1 MKCYLINL
9 DRSPERYNW
18 FLESTAKLNLDIIRV
33 VAIDGNRLPASE
45 IASLQSL
52 RSGYFDVAKGEI
64 GCFLSHRN
72 VWQFISDGDEEWSFV
87 AEDDIHFSGGCGKF
101 FDNDNWLP
109 TDADLVKAETTL
121 KVVDISYIKKVRV
134 FGRGVGRLNSHHGG
148 SGGYFL
154 SKKTAKR
161 LLKMTEF
168 MCDPVDQVLFNPELG
183 VSNGLNTYQI
193 DPALCIQ
200 DSMIKGSSHFRGLE
214 SLLDEEREGHLHS
227 KVRMRGF
234 AKIWR
239 EILRLF
245 RKARNFIR
253 VYIINL
259 SVSKTVYCPLQEQQ
273 DIESNNDRE
282 QHYGR

>member
-1 MKCYLINL
+1 MKCFVINL
-9 DRSPERYNW
+9 DRSPERYRW

-33 VAIDGNRLPASE
+33 VAVDGSTLPAGE
-45 IASLQSL
+45 IARLQNL
-52 RSGYFDVAKGEI
+52 RSGLFDVAKGEI

-72 VWQFISDGDEEWSFV
+72 VWQLVSDGDDEWGFV
-87 AEDDIHFSGGCGKF
+87 AEDDIHFSGGCGQF
-101 FDNDNWLP
+101 LENDGWLP

-121 KVVDISYIKKVRV
+121 KVVEISYIKKLRV
-134 FGRGVGRLNSHHGG
+134 FGRGVGCLKSHHGG

-154 SKKTAKR
+154 SKKTARR
-161 LLKMTEF
+161 LLKMTEL

-183 VSNGLNTYQI
+183 VSKRLNIYQI

-200 DSMIKGSSHFRGLE
+200 DSMIEGSSHFQGLE
-214 SLLDEEREGHLHS
+214 SLLDEEREEQLHS

-239 EILRLF
+239 EIVRLF
-245 RKARNFIR
+245 RKARNFNR
-253 VYIINL
+253 VYIFNL
-259 SVSKTVYCPLQEQQ
+259 YVRKIVYCPLQDQQ
-273 DIESNNDRE
+273 DIKSSNDRE